1 MKNTAWH
8 NEQICQH
15 ILSTNFPPLNESD
28 HWQALKDCMD
38 KIEPSRK
45 GLVELGCCKA
55 EFVDAFPDYYYV
67 GADLEH
73 IIEGV
78 SRKVKPLSMYKHFD
92 ANKDD
97 YSFIQHFDTVLMNSF
112 LSEIPTAMQILD
124 NVLQHA
130 YKYVLI
136 HRQDIADNQRIEVYQ
151 TYGGLEAINYVMSR
165 SELESLLV
173 KHECEIVIETQPY
186 KDHPEKRSLLISK

>member
-1 MKNTAWH
+1 MKETAWN
-8 NEQICQH
+8 NEEICKH
-15 ILSTNFPPLNESD
+15 ILNTNFPPLNQSD

-38 KIEPSRK
+38 KIEPSKK
-45 GLVELGCCKA
+45 GVLELGCCKT
-55 EFVDAFPDYYYV
+55 EFVDAFPECHYV
-67 GADLEH
+67 GADLHH

-78 SRKVKPLSMYKHFD
+78 SKKLKPSVNYHSFD

-97 YSFIQHFDTVLMNSF
+97 YSFMNYFDTIFMNSF
-112 LSEIPTAMQILD
+112 LSEMPTAMQILD
-124 NVLQHA
+124 KILQHA
-130 YKYVLI
+130 YKYILI

-173 KHECEIVIETQPY
+173 KHECKIVIETEPF
-186 KDHPEKRSLLISK
+186 KEHPEKRSLLISK